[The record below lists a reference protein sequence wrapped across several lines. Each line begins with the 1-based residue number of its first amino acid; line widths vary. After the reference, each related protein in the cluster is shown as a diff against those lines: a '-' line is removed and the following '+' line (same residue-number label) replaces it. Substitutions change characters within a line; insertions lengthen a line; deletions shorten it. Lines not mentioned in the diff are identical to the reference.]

1 VTTSGIYAAIHSAS
15 PSFWNATDAIVGGA
29 LLYLNHTGTSNVTY
43 DLTSNTLS
51 NVAIQAY
58 GDNLT
63 VKINSADAVGVTRF
77 ATAYANGL
85 LVAADATLDLSHT
98 QVSGFRVTSTNG
110 LGTAFTVSDLG
121 TAGQIAG
128 GPGHDTIVAQG
139 FTFTA
144 DQRNTIFAIA
154 SVEKIVDSGGT
165 YLKDT
170 TTADTFHGGSGND
183 TFNVDHV
190 GDVVIED
197 ANAGV
202 DTIISTIHYR
212 LPANV
217 ENLILEGSA
226 DLQGYG
232 NSLGN
237 FLYGNSGNNILN
249 GDAGA
254 DVMVGGAGND
264 AYFVDHF
271 ADAVFENAN
280 EGTDTVYSTA
290 HFRLSEN
297 VENLILQGSAD
308 LQGYGNGLAN
318 AIFGSSGNDLLDG
331 GAGADWM
338 SGGQGNDA
346 YFVDNPGDLVTEQPG
361 EGTDTVYASAHYRL
375 GANVEHLVLQGS
387 ADLQGYGNDLA
398 NAIFGSSGNDLL
410 DGSAGADWMS
420 GGQGNDAYFVD
431 NPGDLVTEQP
441 GEGTDTV
448 YASAHYRLGANV
460 EYLVLQGTADLQG
473 YGNDQSNAI
482 SGNSGSNVINGGGG
496 SDMLTGGAGND
507 AFIFEK
513 GQAQG
518 DFVMDFSSG
527 DMLAFVGYGVAA
539 VFHQLDS
546 TRWEVQYDGGA
557 SHEIINFM
565 NSPTIHPSD
574 FYFVI

>member
-1 VTTSGIYAAIHSAS
+1 
-15 PSFWNATDAIVGGA
+15 
-29 LLYLNHTGTSNVTY
+29 
-43 DLTSNTLS
+43 
-51 NVAIQAY
+51 
-58 GDNLT
+58 
-63 VKINSADAVGVTRF
+63 
-77 ATAYANGL
+77 
-85 LVAADATLDLSHT
+85 
-98 QVSGFRVTSTNG
+98 
-110 LGTAFTVSDLG
+110 
-121 TAGQIAG
+121 
-128 GPGHDTIVAQG
+128 
-139 FTFTA
+139 
-144 DQRNTIFAIA
+144 
-154 SVEKIVDSGGT
+154 
-165 YLKDT
+165 
-170 TTADTFHGGSGND
+170 
-183 TFNVDHV
+183 
-190 GDVVIED
+190 
-197 ANAGV
+197 
-202 DTIISTIHYR
+202 
-212 LPANV
+212 
-217 ENLILEGSA
+217 
-226 DLQGYG
+226 
-232 NSLGN
+232 
-237 FLYGNSGNNILN
+237 
-249 GDAGA
+249 
-254 DVMVGGAGND
+254 
-264 AYFVDHF
+264 
-271 ADAVFENAN
+271 
-280 EGTDTVYSTA
+280 
-290 HFRLSEN
+290 
-297 VENLILQGSAD
+297 
-308 LQGYGNGLAN
+308 
-318 AIFGSSGNDLLDG
+318 
-331 GAGADWM
+331 
-338 SGGQGNDA
+338 
-346 YFVDNPGDLVTEQPG
+346 LVTEQPG

-387 ADLQGYGNDLA
+387 AGLQGYGNDLA